1 MKKTTPKKA
10 PTKTAKATIKKP
22 APKKV
27 AAKKITKKTPTK
39 TTKAIKPT
47 KKTSPKASAKS
58 SITPETLDEQC
69 AKNPIIKK
77 IVDATNEI
85 IDPEIGIGIVDL
97 GLIYGVTLN
106 KKQAIITMT
115 LTSMGCPVG
124 PMIVEQIETL
134 IPQIV
139 PEINHADTQIVWEPP
154 WSPDRMKPDVRD
166 MIFNF

>member
-1 MKKTTPKKA
+1 MKKTTPKKS
-10 PTKTAKATIKKP
+10 PTKTTKVITKKP

-27 AAKKITKKTPTK
+27 AAKKITKKT
-39 TTKAIKPT
+39 AIKPT